1 MKTLV
6 AVLFSVF
13 YFSFLPFSTAQ
24 IQKQKDPETGFEVWI
39 GKIKLSDLE
48 DLQGYENLMLEEA
61 FEGKPEHL
69 EQLKN
74 GLEGVSVK
82 AYIGT
87 WCDDSQYYFPL
98 LIQVL
103 RQASFHVEQMEIYG
117 LDKNKNYLDGVAAPN
132 EVKLV
137 PTLIFYRDNK
147 EIGRFVETPKKGI
160 LEDLL
165 KIVKSN

>member
-1 MKTLV
+1 MKALV
-6 AVLFSVF
+6 AMLFSVF
-13 YFSFLPFSTAQ
+13 YFLFLSLSTAQ
-24 IQKQKDPETGFEVWI
+24 IQKQKDPETGMEVWV

-48 DLQGYENLMLEEA
+48 DLQGYENLMIEED
-61 FEGKPEHL
+61 FKGKPEQL
-69 EQLKN
+69 EQLLK
-74 GLEGVSVK
+74 GLEGVSIK
-82 AYIGT
+82 AFVGT

-98 LIQVL
+98 LIQLL
-103 RQASFHVEQMEIYG
+103 RQAAFPVKQIEIYG
-117 LDKNKNYLDGVAAPN
+117 LDKNKKYLDGTTPSD

>member
-1 MKTLV
+1 MKALV

-13 YFSFLPFSTAQ
+13 YFSFISLSTAQ
-24 IQKQKDPETGFEVWI
+24 IQKQKDPKTGVEVWV

-48 DLQGYENLMLEEA
+48 DLQGYENLIIEEV
-61 FEGKPEHL
+61 FKGKPGHL
-69 EQLKN
+69 EQLKK
-74 GLEGVSVK
+74 GLEGVSIK
-82 AYIGT
+82 AFIGT

-98 LIQVL
+98 LIQLL
-103 RQASFHVEQMEIYG
+103 RQASFPIEQMEIYG
-117 LDKNKNYLDGVAAPN
+117 LDKNKNYLDGAAAPN
-132 EVKLV
+132 QVKLV

-165 KIVKSN
+165 KVVKSN